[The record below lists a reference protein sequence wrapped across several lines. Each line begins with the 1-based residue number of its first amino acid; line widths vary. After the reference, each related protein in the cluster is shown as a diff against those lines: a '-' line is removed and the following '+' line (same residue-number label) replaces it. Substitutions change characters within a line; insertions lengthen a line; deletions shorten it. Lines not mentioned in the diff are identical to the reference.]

1 MMVPEHFSVVADDAA
16 FRPGEAGDDIEKG
29 RLPGAV
35 RPDEP
40 NDFSSFCEH
49 RHAVEGKEPSE
60 FDAQFVDDEGAGV
73 AAHGRARFIHQELTA
88 RCPLQVSTARPI
100 RISPSPF
107 GPAEK
112 LAKWL
117 RRVRSRTVRA
127 GRSF

>member
-1 MMVPEHFSVVADDAA
+1 MVVSEHFSVVADDAA
-16 FRPGEAGDDIEKG
+16 LCPGEAGDDIEKG

-40 NDFSSFCEH
+40 DDFSSSREH
-49 RHAVEGKEPSE
+49 RHAVEGEEAPE
-60 FDAQFVDDEGAGV
+60 FDAQFVDDEGASV
-73 AAHGRARFIHQELTA
+73 AAHDGGRFIHQELTA
-88 RCPLQVSTARPI
+88 RRHLQVSTARPI

-112 LAKWL
+112 LAKWS

-127 GRSF
+127 KRSF